1 MKCSL
6 LMAELLMSALLR
18 SIICKDRHRD
28 REAER
33 HKLTER
39 YRAGQSRLRE
49 AEVGNELET
58 PRQ

>member
-1 MKCSL
+1 M

-18 SIICKDRHRD
+18 SIICKDRHRG

-58 PRQ
+58 PRE